1 MNPFRTPCLCLAALI
16 GFLLCHPPAHADADG
31 DARRADVV
39 RQGSALTAQA
49 FGRLSGALQ
58 AALASGG
65 VTNALAVCSD
75 QAAALTAKAAGDSGA
90 SLRRVSHRPRNPANA
105 ADEGER
111 ARIAAWIADLAAGRT
126 PAPTVDLQPDGSA
139 VYRAPILLASPVC
152 LKCHGDPAAEIQPG
166 DAALIRRLYP
176 HDQATGFKLG
186 EIRGLWRVR
195 LPAAAPAPSPSEP

>member
-1 MNPFRTPCLCLAALI
+1 MHTLRVSIVGLASLI
-16 GFLLCHPPAHADADG
+16 GFLSLCPPAQAEAAG
-31 DARRADVV
+31 DARRAEVV

-75 QAAALTAKAAGDSGA
+75 RAAALTAEASGTSGA
-90 SLRRVSHRPRNPANA
+90 SVRRVSHRHRNPANA
-105 ADEGER
+105 ADAEER
-111 ARIAAWIADLAAGRT
+111 TLIAAWTADLAAGRT
-126 PAPTVDLQPDGSA
+126 PAPAVDLRPDGSA

-152 LKCHGDPAAEIQPG
+152 LQCHGDPTAQIKPVDAE
-166 DAALIRRLYP
+166 LIRRLYP

-186 EIRGLWRVR
+186 EIRGLWRVQ
-195 LPAAAPAPSPSEP
+195 LPGGPAHQP